1 MINARTCMMF
11 FFIINFYT
19 IARNNSMIYMLM
31 WTTPEILPFTIME
44 MGQQYFINR
53 KCNFQNCY
61 FTNDKSYFND
71 VREFDVLLFN
81 VVNLENTTTP
91 IKRSVEQK
99 YVLVS
104 GETPAYYPIHKNFD
118 EFFNLTW
125 TYKLNSDA
133 TWRYFVVRNKK
144 DKIIGPKIGMHWIDE
159 RDMKPTSKYVKS
171 KLQKKSIAAAWFAAH
186 CYTYGHREVFVQN
199 LKNELEKYELKV
211 DSFGLCGN
219 AECPRGT
226 DECHAVLES
235 DYYFYLS
242 FENSLGADYVSEK
255 VLTALDHFAVPV
267 VYGSAN
273 YTR

>member
-1 MINARTCMMF
+1 MMLVC
-11 FFIINFYT
+11 ITNIHT
-19 IARNNSMIYMLM
+19 TKKNNSMIYMLM
-31 WTTPEILPFTIME
+31 WTTPDILPFTVME
-44 MGQQYFINR
+44 MGQSYFINR
-53 KCNFQNCY
+53 KCSYQNCY
-61 FTNDKSYFND
+61 FTNDKVYFND
-71 VREFDVLLFN
+71 LRDFDVVLFN
-81 VVNLENTTTP
+81 IINLEN
-91 IKRSVEQK
+91 ISVPAVRTEKQK
-99 YVLVS
+99 YVFVS
-104 GETPAYYPIHKNFD
+104 GETPAYYPIQKYLNG
-118 EFFNLTW
+118 FFNLTW
-125 TYKLNSDA
+125 TYKLKSDA
-133 TWRYFVVRNKK
+133 TWRYFVVRNRKGQ
-144 DKIIGPKIGMHWIDE
+144 IIGPKIDMHWIDI
-159 RDMKPTSKYVKS
+159 RDMKSTSKYVKS

-211 DSFGLCGN
+211 DSYGLCGN

-242 FENSLGADYVSEK
+242 FENSLGEDYVSEK